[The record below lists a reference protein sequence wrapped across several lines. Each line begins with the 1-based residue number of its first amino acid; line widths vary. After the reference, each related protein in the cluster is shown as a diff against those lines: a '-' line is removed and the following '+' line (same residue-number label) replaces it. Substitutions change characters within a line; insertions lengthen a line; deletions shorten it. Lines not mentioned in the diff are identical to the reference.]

1 MHLFCESGRDKE
13 IRLSGLFESVRTTN
27 LTFGVIAMQD
37 ISLSYKFASLVS
49 ASPTLYLR
57 YGI

>member
-1 MHLFCESGRDKE
+1 MHLICESGGGIKRSSYQDS
-13 IRLSGLFESVRTTN
+13 RESPHN
-27 LTFGVIAMQD
+27 ESHFGVIAMQD